1 MEGSMKNLI
10 GMAVGLC
17 LLISPATTQTAK
29 VHKDCVNL
37 TIFNADVFPIGHD
50 LENSFRRELDRRL
63 FWSNMY
69 ISSTR
74 DVLPALNVEITMEI
88 IDGEAHEGEDPPE
101 RAVVSVAYVLFPH
114 SIRYHAYST
123 CGLLDRE
130 RLESVVRGIEK
141 DIVGVYDLA
150 YHKAEDL
157 KKIYDA
163 HIKAEEAK
171 LEKLKKKGES
181 E

>member
-1 MEGSMKNLI
+1 MKNLI
-10 GMAVGLC
+10 VMAVGLG
-17 LLISPATTQTAK
+17 LLLSPAIAQTAK

-37 TIFNADVFPIGHD
+37 TIFNHDVFPIGHD
-50 LENSFRRELDRRL
+50 LANTFRRELDRRL

-88 IDGEAHEGEDPPE
+88 MDSKAQEGEDPPE
-101 RAVVSVAYVLFPH
+101 RAIFSVAYVLFPN

-130 RLESVVRGIEK
+130 NLKAMVEKLDIEIRSV
-141 DIVGVYDLA
+141 LQSQ

-163 HIKAEEAK
+163 HIKAEETK
-171 LEKLKKKGES
+171 FEKMKKKGEL